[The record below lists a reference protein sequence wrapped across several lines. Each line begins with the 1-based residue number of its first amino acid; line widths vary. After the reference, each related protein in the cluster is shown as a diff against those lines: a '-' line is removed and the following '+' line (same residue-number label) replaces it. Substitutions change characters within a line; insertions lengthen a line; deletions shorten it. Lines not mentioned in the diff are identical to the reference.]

1 LSGLKGAFGAG
12 SERGGGVSARRGS
25 GRARGYALQGL
36 LLANLRQ
43 PRPHFL
49 IGTLD
54 FLPLG
59 IGGGGNLAVVRR
71 RLVQAA
77 QDGALFL
84 NQGGF
89 GHRHTSKMFLYCR
102 GRCKVSCALG
112 VS

>member
-1 LSGLKGAFGAG
+1 LSDLKGAFGAG
-12 SERGGGVSARRGS
+12 SERGGGVGTGRGS

-36 LLANLRQ
+36 LFADLRQ

-59 IGGGGNLAVVRR
+59 IGSGGELGMVRR
-71 RLVQAA
+71 RLAQAA

-84 NQGGF
+84 NQSGF
-89 GHRHTSKMFLYCR
+89 GHRNTSNVISHSSSLR
-102 GRCKVSCALG
+102 R
-112 VS
+112 